1 MTVGDIV
8 TKTRGEQPQSRFG
21 IGEWYGKPFT
31 TLSSDERRYFAQ
43 MQLTPRPER
52 PRQRCPFLW
61 HSGRT
66 SDCRKSGGVCSLTK
80 YDLSPETGEV
90 SVASEG
96 GLIRTTCPSRF
107 EEDGRIYRWIGE
119 VILDTRSALPLGQV
133 NFLRRVPA
141 IGEEG
146 QRTGREEV
154 GRIDNVLMVRDTTPL
169 QWCAV
174 EIQAVYFSG
183 DSMTR
188 DFQAILSHKGHDLP
202 FPTGK
207 RRPDYR
213 SSGPKRLMPQLQI
226 KVPTLRRW
234 GKKMAV
240 VVDEDFFKAMGR
252 MKTVDE
258 ISNCEIVWFVAKY
271 DEKLRLGREGVYLT
285 TLEDSVDSLVA
296 GLAVSLAQFE
306 QRILAKLSRLPS
318 GQPNVPGD
326 Q

>member
-1 MTVGDIV
+1 MTS
-8 TKTRGEQPQSRFG
+8 KAHSAEPQSRFG

-31 TLSSDERRYFAQ
+31 TLSSDERRHFAQ
-43 MQLTPRPER
+43 MQLVPQRER
-52 PRQRCPFLW
+52 PPQPCPFLS

-66 SDCRKSGGVCSLTK
+66 IDCRKSSGVCSLTR

-90 SVASEG
+90 SVASQG

-107 EEDGRIYRWIGE
+107 EEGGKIHTWIGE
-119 VILDTRSALPLGQV
+119 VILRTRSALPLGQV
-133 NFLRRVPA
+133 NFLKRIPA
-141 IGEEG
+141 AGEELG
-146 QRTGREEV
+146 QHPGREEV
-154 GRIDNVLMVRDTTPL
+154 GRIDNVLMVPGTDPL

-183 DSMTR
+183 DSMNR

-202 FPTGK
+202 FPAGR

-271 DEKLRLGREGVYLT
+271 DEKLRLSTEGVYLT
-285 TLEDSVDSLVA
+285 TLDESVDSLVA
-296 GLAVSLAQFE
+296 GLAVSQSEFE
-306 QRILAKLSRLPS
+306 QRILAKFSRLSTGPPDAPS
-318 GQPNVPGD
+318 D
-326 Q
+326 